1 MDDDRETSVQSC
13 IFLILTCYSFENYL
27 LSIRQ
32 SILNIISKIL
42 QSFSEEI
49 YQFNRYAKQEILDSL
64 SAEKTVSPLKEDT
77 VLIFKHDECVAA
89 ILADIANK
97 SRVEK

>member
-1 MDDDRETSVQSC
+1 MDDGRETSVQSY

-49 YQFNRYAKQEILDSL
+49 YQFNR
-64 SAEKTVSPLKEDT
+64 
-77 VLIFKHDECVAA
+77 
-89 ILADIANK
+89 
-97 SRVEK
+97 

>member
-1 MDDDRETSVQSC
+1 MDDGRETFVQSYV
-13 IFLILTCYSFENYL
+13 FLILACYSFENYP

-49 YQFNRYAKQEILDSL
+49 YQFNWGIKPFH
-64 SAEKTVSPLKEDT
+64 TSPLSH
-77 VLIFKHDECVAA
+77 F
-89 ILADIANK
+89 
-97 SRVEK
+97 